1 MLTKKSSSTLFLCV
15 SLMNPQLNSTPGN
28 TQLPS
33 GLSLSITHTKT
44 NTFTTINHKLGTIMS
59 RITDENILSKKE
71 KHLYHTTVSTRVSSQ
86 QQNTNYSTLLQPSE
100 NCHRNSQGKQGN
112 VCFIQLHIH
121 TMPSL
126 PDFFL

>member
-1 MLTKKSSSTLFLCV
+1 MLTKKASPTLFLSV
-15 SLMNPQLNSTPGN
+15 SPMNPQLNSTPGN

-33 GLSLSITHTKT
+33 GLSSITHT
-44 NTFTTINHKLGTIMS
+44 
-59 RITDENILSKKE
+59 DEHLHNRQSQIGNDYE
-71 KHLYHTTVSTRVSSQ
+71 QNYRWKHIVQKGKAFISHNGVNKGYHHNNKAQ
-86 QQNTNYSTLLQPSE
+86 TNYSTLLQPSE

-112 VCFIQLHIH
+112 LCFIQLHIH